1 MKSGKDLRLCK
12 QDSTD
17 TEQTEAFGYE
27 YLRVNPRKQKPLLK
41 LEVHTGRDES
51 GTEEARS

>member
-51 GTEEARS
+51 GTEEA

>member
-27 YLRVNPRKQKPLLK
+27 YLSEPQETK
-41 LEVHTGRDES
+41 LPIEIRGAHWQR
-51 GTEEARS
+51 

>member
-27 YLRVNPRKQKPLLK
+27 YIRVNPRKQNSLLK
-41 LEVHTGRDES
+41 LEVHTGKEETA
-51 GTEEARS
+51 TEEA